1 MLKKIVCFFSCFT
14 VLLLTACSDKSL
26 EAGWPKAKF
35 ALVYTNSLQPKSE
48 LVFFDENGH
57 VLESVKMKA
66 QGIFDIEEDD
76 QGTWIFPTQ
85 FDHCTYYLHRNG
97 KLERT
102 ETKGHGTFA
111 KENGQVKVVT
121 HNASL
126 YDNILTITYQGK
138 VTDITLPSYLFAG
151 SIDDPYLYVA
161 SAVVGGDSPAVFV
174 IDYKK
179 AKIVKR
185 INIDEPAAIDIK
197 KIGHKLLIANSG
209 DQLVVIDTNTWKVDY
224 IPLPE
229 ETMAKM
235 LLDQD
240 KIYIPLG
247 YEDGKIVELNH
258 HLDQL
263 RTLDLHQSIYKVD
276 QDEQFFYV
284 MDQIHDNK
292 NLAATVAVFEKKS
305 GKKVKELKLPDRGGG
320 MLVQDIKLLK

>member
-1 MLKKIVCFFSCFT
+1 VCH
-14 VLLLTACSDKSL
+14 
-26 EAGWPKAKF
+26 
-35 ALVYTNSLQPKSE
+35 YN
-48 LVFFDENGH
+48 
-57 VLESVKMKA
+57 
-66 QGIFDIEEDD
+66 
-76 QGTWIFPTQ
+76 
-85 FDHCTYYLHRNG
+85 
-97 KLERT
+97 
-102 ETKGHGTFA
+102 
-111 KENGQVKVVT
+111 
-121 HNASL
+121 
-126 YDNILTITYQGK
+126 
-138 VTDITLPSYLFAG
+138 
-151 SIDDPYLYVA
+151 
-161 SAVVGGDSPAVFV
+161 
-174 IDYKK
+174 
-179 AKIVKR
+179 
-185 INIDEPAAIDIK
+185 
-197 KIGHKLLIANSG
+197 KLLIANSG

-247 YEDGKIVELNH
+247 DEDGKIVELNH

-292 NLAATVAVFEKKS
+292 DLAAAVTVFDKKS